1 MSQEN
6 VEIVRRAI
14 EVNRSGDL
22 RTAVDALIDL
32 SDPAVEFV
40 SALAG
45 LEGGAYHGHEGVRRY
60 LMDMAESWQ
69 EWRNESAELE
79 EITPDTVL
87 ATFVFRATGKD
98 SGVPVERRNAVVWTL
113 SEGRV
118 SRATTFASR
127 AEALEAVGLSE

>member
-14 EVNRSGDL
+14 EVNRSGDMA
-22 RTAVDALIDL
+22 AVAEALIGL
-32 SDPAVEFV
+32 SDPAVEFK

-45 LEGGAYHGHEGVRRY
+45 LEGGAYHGHEGVRKY
-60 LMDMAESWQ
+60 LQDMADSWQ
-69 EWRNESAELE
+69 EWRNGSAEIE
-79 EITPDTVL
+79 EIAPNTVL

-113 SEGRV
+113 SNGKV
-118 SRATTFASR
+118 SRAITYASR